1 VGVRRDQVLRAQDA
15 SNYAMIDL
23 DFDSLGEAETFLHA
37 MEKVWGG
44 PGKAVMLSPRA
55 RVAHQEMYT

>member
-1 VGVRRDQVLRAQDA
+1 
-15 SNYAMIDL
+15 MIDL

-37 MEKVWGG
+37 MEKIWGG

-55 RVAHQEMYT
+55 RLASVVETKEL